1 MKCVEQLWRLCI
13 HKILVIILHTDGVAF
28 ALPDQPLVFNTSQSE
43 DCGTLTIRNDTSAQ
57 GDRSFQLET
66 TSEFQVSTGNT
77 ATVTIV
83 DDDSMQIIIF
93 FSHLFIFALC
103 LALPPVF

>member
-1 MKCVEQLWRLCI
+1 MYVRMLY
-13 HKILVIILHTDGVAF
+13 TDGVAF
-28 ALPDQPLVFNTSQSE
+28 TLPDQPLVFNTSQSE

-66 TSEFQVSTGNT
+66 SSEFQVSTQNT

-83 DDDSMQIIIF
+83 DDDSMQIILHILIL
-93 FSHLFIFALC
+93 FSH
-103 LALPPVF
+103 

>member
-1 MKCVEQLWRLCI
+1 MWVCIKCVELATHAHVL
-13 HKILVIILHTDGVAF
+13 LVIICNTDGVAF
-28 ALPDQPLVFNTSQSE
+28 TLPDQPLVFNTSQSE

-66 TSEFQVSTGNT
+66 SSEFQVSTQNT

-83 DDDSMQIIIF
+83 DDDSTQIILHILIL
-93 FSHLFIFALC
+93 FSH
-103 LALPPVF
+103 